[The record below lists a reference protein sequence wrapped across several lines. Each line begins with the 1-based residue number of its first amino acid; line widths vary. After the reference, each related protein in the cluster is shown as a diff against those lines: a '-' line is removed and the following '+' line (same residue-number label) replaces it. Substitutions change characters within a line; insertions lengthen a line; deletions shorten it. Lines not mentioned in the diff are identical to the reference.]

1 VPSLVDIGVLAFPDP
16 DASWLLELPVVF
28 SLETK
33 TNIWHGLARSTRSS
47 YKAARESYEY
57 FCANRG
63 IDAFPIHLSPL
74 IEWVSLRAI
83 GSHERFQN
91 QITADTIS
99 NYISALR
106 SVHVDRG
113 LGTEVFQD
121 ETLRRAIAGVRR
133 RQPKTD
139 VDQAEPITL
148 PILKKLINVDV
159 DTSHMT
165 TDQAIDELNFVTA
178 AVTCYA
184 GFMRS
189 GEITYE
195 AKDRSNQQLF
205 EKTALLRSDIT
216 FSDTDDHVIFALK
229 VSKTDYDHKG
239 VQIVIAASNSSTCPV
254 RALRRLFKEDPQPLN
269 APLFRFSTRVFSYKN
284 LVAVLRHRLDLK
296 SIPDSHIYSGHSFR
310 RGAASTA
317 KMNGMLDAD
326 IQRLGRWNSECFQRY
341 IDTDVYYRFRLSK
354 QFLTGVSPSL
364 SGH

>member
-1 VPSLVDIGVLAFPDP
+1 MSSLVVGEPLAFPDP
-16 DASWLLELPVVF
+16 NASWLLELPVAF

-47 YKAARESYEY
+47 YKAARESFEY

-63 IDAFPIHLSPL
+63 IDAFPVRLLPL
-74 IEWVSLRAI
+74 IEWVSLRAT

-91 QITADTIS
+91 QISADTIS

-113 LGTEVFQD
+113 LVTEVFQD
-121 ETLRRAIAGVRR
+121 ETLRRVIAGVRR

-139 VDQAEPITL
+139 ADQAEPITL
-148 PILKKLINVDV
+148 PILRKLVDVDV
-159 DTSHMT
+159 DTSNIST
-165 TDQAIDELNFVTA
+165 NQAIDKLNFATA
-178 AVTCYA
+178 AMTCYA

-195 AKDRSNQQLF
+195 ARDRANQQLF

-216 FSDTDDHVIFALK
+216 FCDTDDHVILALK
-229 VSKTDYDHKG
+229 ESKTDYEHKG

-254 RALRRLFKEDPQPLN
+254 RALRRLFKEDPQPPN
-269 APLFRFSTRVFSYKN
+269 APLFRFSNRAFSYKN
-284 LVAVLRHRLDLK
+284 FVAALRHRLDA
-296 SIPDSHIYSGHSFR
+296 IGIRDSSIYSGHSFR

-354 QFLTGVSPSL
+354 QFLAGVSPSL
-364 SGH
+364 S